1 MALFFSRNTKVR
13 VAYLQANG
21 TEDADAV
28 WEIPVLDGFSF
39 SQSTNTSEVTL
50 NEMSAGSSVSRRG
63 RKMFTD
69 SYAPAEWSFSTYARP
84 FKTLGTGETDGR
96 ADDTVGFHHAV
107 EECLWAMLATNA
119 VYTHPD
125 TSTNAAWTTV
135 PTNAIVSDAT
145 DMDIKFTASN
155 LTELAKANIY
165 FINGTTVYKIA
176 NCAMNEASLDFDI
189 DGITTINWSGMGSII
204 SEEAPD
210 LSTTPDATRFEGS
223 TGTSN
228 FIRNRLTELTAVSAA
243 GFPSTGA
250 VTYGLTLTGGNVTI
264 SNNISFVTPETI
276 GIVNQPLEAVTGTRT
291 IGGSFSCYLDSN
303 NTPNKGSMD
312 LFENIIEG
320 TDVIVNQFDLNFKVG
335 GASGTPRIELNMER
349 CHLEVPTHSIDD
361 IISLEVNFSALGTD
375 ITTTDELTVKYV
387 GA

>member
-13 VAYLQANG
+13 VAYLNAAG
-21 TEDADAV
+21 AEVAGAV

-84 FKTLGTGETDGR
+84 FTTLGTGNTPGR
-96 ADDTVGFHHAV
+96 ADDTAGFHHAV

-119 VYTHPD
+119 VYAQPVAD
-125 TSTNAAWTTV
+125 TNASWTTT
-135 PTNAIVSDAT
+135 PADAIVSDGD
-145 DMDIKFTASN
+145 DMDINFTASN

-165 FINGTTVYKIA
+165 FINGTTIYKIA

-204 SEEAPD
+204 SEETID
-210 LSTTPDATRFEGS
+210 TTPAASRTEGN
-223 TGTSN
+223 TGTAN
-228 FIRNRLTELTAVSAA
+228 FIRNRLTELSAVSTS
-243 GFPSTGA
+243 PTD
-250 VTYGLTLTGGNVTI
+250 TEYGLTLTGGNVTI

-291 IGGSFSCYLDSN
+291 IGGSFSCYLD
-303 NTPNKGSMD
+303 NTALGSMD

-320 TDVIVNQFDLNFKVG
+320 TDVTVNQFDLNFKVG
-335 GASGTPRIELNMER
+335 GASGTPRIELKMER

-361 IISLEVNFSALGTD
+361 IIALEVNFSALGTD
-375 ITTTDELTVKYV
+375 ITDTDELTVKYV